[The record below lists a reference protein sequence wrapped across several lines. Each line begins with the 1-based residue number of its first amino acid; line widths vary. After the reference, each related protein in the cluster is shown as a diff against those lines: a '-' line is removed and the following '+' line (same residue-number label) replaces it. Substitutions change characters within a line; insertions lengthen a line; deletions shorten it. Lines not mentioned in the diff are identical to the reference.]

1 MTPFDVTVSSA
12 SSQHKLININSF
24 VFCLELFLTIPASVR
39 RSLGLLLNVMGSS
52 LILKSLSTSGIV
64 PGLSGASFDAQD
76 SVLRTVEDPGKNFFL
91 PFILTIVVVIVTVQE
106 ALEPHLSSYFLR
118 LLIGFL

>member
-1 MTPFDVTVSSA
+1 M
-12 SSQHKLININSF
+12 
-24 VFCLELFLTIPASVR
+24 FCLELFLTIPASVR
-39 RSLGLLLNVMGSS
+39 RSLGLLLNVMGLS